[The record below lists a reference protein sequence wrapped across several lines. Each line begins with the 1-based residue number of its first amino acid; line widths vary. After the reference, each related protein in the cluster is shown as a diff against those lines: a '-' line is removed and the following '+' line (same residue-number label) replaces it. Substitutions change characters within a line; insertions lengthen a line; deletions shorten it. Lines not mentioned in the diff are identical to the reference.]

1 MRTHRIHH
9 DPQAGVLQ
17 LLPFDGSPRAE
28 GVSGRHEIVHGIC
41 FPSSHNRRDLHRL
54 SRGIKKHPHYKSIGT
69 TLLAF
74 LSLTSHIIQLDHHYL
89 TVKNEGQQL
98 FGKQVSTKRKTG
110 NVSGEL

>member
-1 MRTHRIHH
+1 MKGVSQEEKKGTIQTHRIHH

-41 FPSSHNRRDLHRL
+41 FPSSQNRRDLHRL
-54 SRGIKKHPHYKSIGT
+54 SRGIKKRPHYKSIGT

-74 LSLTSHIIQLDHHYL
+74 LPLNSHIIQLDPHYL
-89 TVKNEGQQL
+89 TV
-98 FGKQVSTKRKTG
+98 
-110 NVSGEL
+110 